1 MNPVTRARRLS
12 LLVLVAYLAAGT
24 LGMLWHEHV
33 HAHATADVC
42 CHTHDGTT
50 HSHGP
55 GSAPADDQSG
65 PRLLGTSSAHD
76 CFICRVTGQPVVAA
90 TPVEVELSEDVA
102 PDPLP
107 CPAAAPRS
115 LAARLAQSRAPPAAA
130 I

>member
-1 MNPVTRARRLS
+1 MPFAKRSRRLT

-24 LGMLWHEHV
+24 LGMLLHEHV
-33 HAHATADVC
+33 HAHATADAC
-42 CHTHDGTT
+42 CHSHDGTT

-65 PRLLGTSSAHD
+65 PRLLGTSSAHY

-90 TPVEVELSEDVA
+90 IAVSVEVSASVT
-102 PDPLP
+102 PDLLP
-107 CPAAAPRS
+107 SPAAAPRS